1 MNLDEMRE
9 KTDQY
14 LYVTMS
20 PREVFREFEDSRDRV
35 LEVER
40 RLNELYRENA
50 DTIRLMIAS
59 AIAQQTFIMIGPP
72 GVAKTAMA
80 TKFFEL
86 LGLSKPTE
94 ASKEGGEKSAYFEYL
109 LHSFTIPE
117 ELYGPINIEE
127 LRGKEIMGDKGQI
140 IKRTTPRV
148 VRENKNM
155 LTGPGV
161 KACFLDEVFKAN
173 SAILNTLLTLI
184 NERRYFNDSIF
195 QPSDL
200 RVIFGASNETPTV
213 KGSGRS
219 ESGGGS
225 GIVSELR
232 AFYDRWTIRSFVD
245 KPSCHDRVSAIHSP
259 YAAIRDAALEQ
270 HWSRFHKGRPE
281 PEEPKACINDI
292 VLLGRCIIKQPGY
305 EDIYR
310 NTVADPD
317 DGFVTKMLDLAIA
330 LARDEEHQMCSINP
344 RKILFVEMVI
354 RAHALLS
361 EGPKKRPM
369 KKHLAIYRHIW
380 DSENKREDL
389 AKTVNNIIEYEGN
402 LE

>member
-1 MNLDEMRE
+1 MELEEMRK
-9 KTDQY
+9 KTDDY
-14 LYVTMS
+14 LYEMT
-20 PREVFREFEDSRDRV
+20 PGDVFQQCKDSRARI
-35 LEVER
+35 LKVEER
-40 RLNELYRENA
+40 INELYRENA
-50 DTIRLMIAS
+50 DTIRLMIAC
-59 AIAQQTFIMIGPP
+59 AIAQQTFLMIGPP

-86 LGLSKPTE
+86 LGLAKPTE
-94 ASKEGGEKSAYFEYL
+94 TSREGKEKSCYFEYL

-127 LRGKEIMGDKGQI
+127 LRGKEILGENGKI
-140 IKRTTPRV
+140 LKRKPPRV

-184 NERRYFNDSIF
+184 NERRHFNDSIF

-200 RVIFGASNETPTV
+200 RVILGASNETPTV

-225 GIVSELR
+225 GIVSELK

-245 KPSCHDRVSAIHSP
+245 KPPCHDRVSAIHSP
-259 YAAIRDAALEQ
+259 YAAIRDAAIDQ
-270 HWSRFHKGRPE
+270 HWARFHKGRPE

-292 VLLGRCIIKQPGY
+292 VLLGRCIIKQPGC

-317 DGFVTKMLDLAIA
+317 DGFVANMLDLAIA
-330 LARDEEHQMCSINP
+330 LARDEEHQLCSINP

-361 EGPKKRPM
+361 EGPKKRPT
-369 KKHLAIYRHIW
+369 KKHLAIYRYIW
-380 DSENKREDL
+380 DSENRREDL
-389 AKTVNNIIEYEGN
+389 AKKVNNIIEYEES